1 MIFGRLTFF
10 QMVVVTF
17 LGVAGGVYVYK
28 PIFEQ
33 YAKDQKPLKEKEQA
47 VQLEKPKENVESKPE
62 CGCHH

>member
-10 QMVVVTF
+10 QMVAMTF

-33 YAKDQKPLKEKEQA
+33 YTKDQKLLKENEQA
-47 VQLEKPKENVESKPE
+47 TQAEKPKENLESKAD